1 MIRYALAC
9 AGGHAF
15 EAWFASSAD
24 YDEQAA
30 QGLVEC
36 PFCASREVRKQIMAP
51 AVTGVRRR
59 GRETEPSPLAALAA
73 EAAARLRAHVEAHF
87 EDVGDAFA
95 REARAIHAGE
105 SEARGIYGRASA
117 EEVRELVAE
126 GAPVAPLPAA
136 LAPRRPKAMN

>member
-15 EAWFASSAD
+15 EAWFASSTD

-36 PFCASREVRKQIMAP
+36 PFCASRQVRKQIMAP
-51 AVTGVRRR
+51 AVTGVRR
-59 GRETEPSPLAALAA
+59 GREPEPSPLAALAA
-73 EAAARLRAHVEAHF
+73 EAAARLRAHVETHF

-105 SEARGIYGRASA
+105 AETRGIYGRATA

-136 LAPRRPKAMN
+136 LTPRRRKALN